1 MRKACSRDANQSDFI
16 VFRTTNR
23 AKYDNTIL
31 PIKIRFSPN
40 VCLPLSLSLF
50 FFLISYQTITLVW
63 HFISLLSSGGNP
75 TKIKSWRSILHYLP
89 RSHFCCICSL
99 YCTVLHALCSLWLYP
114 VYIPYLFGSSPHR
127 TAKQLFSCPYTQFCV
142 SKNPCDF

>member
-1 MRKACSRDANQSDFI
+1 MAKNKIHATLYMYAEMPTSPILSYFVRQTEQNTIILFCLS
-16 VFRTTNR
+16 
-23 AKYDNTIL
+23 KYDF
-31 PIKIRFSPN
+31 PQ
-40 VCLPLSLSLF
+40 CLSSALSLF
-50 FFLISYQTITLVW
+50 SSFLFLYQTITLVW

-127 TAKQLFSCPYTQFCV
+127 TAKQLFVPIYSILC
-142 SKNPCDF
+142 